1 MRTALCFKKHHQA
14 AAAGILLIA
23 AVLVI
28 GGAACDGA
36 GARTYELA
44 ISSGSGGSVATPGE
58 GTFAYSAGTVVPLVA
73 TPDDGYQFSSWTGD
87 TTYVASSSAASTII
101 TVNGDCAI
109 VANFETEG
117 EAGPG
122 NGGNGGPAQP

>member
-1 MRTALCFKKHHQA
+1 MRTPFCLRKDYRA
-14 AAAGILLIA
+14 AAIGILLIVA
-23 AVLVI
+23 ALVVGVI
-28 GGAACDGA
+28 ACDGA
-36 GARTYELA
+36 DTYQLT
-44 ISSGSGGSVATPGE
+44 ISSASGGNVTVPGE
-58 GTFAYSAGTVVPLVA
+58 GTFAYPAGTVVPLVA